1 MPQRHSAALLG
12 RGNLTLAPPFPFA
25 MFDCTD
31 LTTAAD
37 AEIAQYEV
45 SEDGVTW
52 RPRDPARDTSELLH
66 TRIFFAD
73 PQGD

>member
-1 MPQRHSAALLG
+1 
-12 RGNLTLAPPFPFA
+12 

-31 LTTAAD
+31 IHD

-52 RPRDPARDTSELLH
+52 RP
-66 TRIFFAD
+66 
-73 PQGD
+73 

>member
-1 MPQRHSAALLG
+1 
-12 RGNLTLAPPFPFA
+12 

-31 LTTAAD
+31 ITAQFD
-37 AEIAQYEV
+37 SEIAQYEV

-52 RPRDPARDTSELLH
+52 RPYDPARDTSELLH

-73 PQGD
+73 PQGE

>member
-1 MPQRHSAALLG
+1 
-12 RGNLTLAPPFPFA
+12 

-31 LTTAAD
+31 ITTTCD
-37 AEIAQYEV
+37 AEIAQHEV

-52 RPRDPARDTSELLH
+52 RPYDPARDTSELLH

-73 PQGD
+73 PQGA

>member
-1 MPQRHSAALLG
+1 
-12 RGNLTLAPPFPFA
+12 

-31 LTTAAD
+31 IHAPFD
-37 AEIAQYEV
+37 SEIAQYEV
-45 SEDGVTW
+45 SEDGITW

-73 PQGD
+73 PQSD